1 MPRNLVIIKSSNQS
15 KIEPLFW
22 RKSMSTILV
31 IDDEK
36 CILQII
42 CQALTKFGH
51 KVETAVDGQEGIE
64 KFDGGNFDIVIT
76 DIRMPGVDGN
86 GVVKHIRN
94 SDRQSIPVIAI
105 SGTPWQ
111 LEANNFDMV
120 LPKPF
125 PLKKLVDSIRSF
137 GTIPSRAVVGI

>member
-1 MPRNLVIIKSSNQS
+1 
-15 KIEPLFW
+15 
-22 RKSMSTILV
+22 MSTILV

-36 CILQII
+36 GILQLI
-42 CQALTKFGH
+42 CQALTRFGH
-51 KVETAVDGQEGIE
+51 QVETAVDGREGIE
-64 KFDGGNFDIVIT
+64 KFDDGNFDIVIT
-76 DIRMPGVDGN
+76 DIRMPVVDGN

-94 SDRQSIPVIAI
+94 SNRQSIPVIAI

-111 LEANNFDMV
+111 LETQNFDMV

-137 GTIPSRAVVGI
+137 GTMAPRAVVGM

>member
-1 MPRNLVIIKSSNQS
+1 M
-15 KIEPLFW
+15 
-22 RKSMSTILV
+22 
-31 IDDEK
+31 
-36 CILQII
+36 QII
-42 CQALTKFGH
+42 YQALTRFGH
-51 KVETAVDGQEGIE
+51 NVETAVDGQEGIE
-64 KFDGGNFDIVIT
+64 KFDDGNFDIVIT

-94 SDRQSIPVIAI
+94 SKRQAIPVIAI

-111 LEANNFDMV
+111 LEDKNFDMV

-137 GTIPSRAVVGI
+137 GTIAPRTVVGIS

>member
-1 MPRNLVIIKSSNQS
+1 
-15 KIEPLFW
+15 
-22 RKSMSTILV
+22 MSTILV

-36 CILQII
+36 GILQII
-42 CQALTKFGH
+42 RQTLTRFGH
-51 KVETAVDGQEGIE
+51 EVETAGDGQEGID
-64 KFDGGNFDIVIT
+64 KFDDGNFDIVIT

-94 SDRQSIPVIAI
+94 SNRQSIPVIAI

-111 LEANNFDMV
+111 LETQSFDMV

-125 PLKKLVDSIRSF
+125 PLKELVDSIRSF
-137 GTIPSRAVVGI
+137 GTMPSRAAVGI

>member
-1 MPRNLVIIKSSNQS
+1 
-15 KIEPLFW
+15 
-22 RKSMSTILV
+22 MSTILV

-36 CILQII
+36 GILQLIR
-42 CQALTKFGH
+42 QALTRFGH
-51 KVETAVDGQEGIE
+51 KVETAVNGQEGIE
-64 KFDGGNFDIVIT
+64 KFDDGNFDIVIT

-111 LEANNFDMV
+111 SEANNFDMV

-125 PLKKLVDSIRSF
+125 PLKTLVDSIGSL
-137 GTIPSRAVVGI
+137 GTMTSRAAVGI

>member
-1 MPRNLVIIKSSNQS
+1 
-15 KIEPLFW
+15 
-22 RKSMSTILV
+22 MSTILV

-36 CILQII
+36 GILQII
-42 CQALTKFGH
+42 RQLLTRFGH
-51 KVETAVDGQEGIE
+51 KVETALNGLEGIE

-76 DIRMPGVDGN
+76 DIHMPVVDGN

-94 SDRQSIPVIAI
+94 SSRQSIPVIAI

-111 LEANNFDMV
+111 LEAKEFDMV

-125 PLKKLVDSIRSF
+125 PLKKLVDSIRIF
-137 GTIPSRAVVGI
+137 GTTLPSSAAVGL